1 MPTYISASGLER
13 LKEELET
20 RKTVTRR
27 EIADKIGDAKEL
39 GDLSENF
46 EYQEAKEAQGSNE
59 VRIAELEAMIKD
71 AQIVEQQTGGQTIV
85 LGTTFE
91 AALGK
96 GKMKKTFQIVGSNEA
111 NPIEGKIS
119 NESPLG
125 QAFIGRSVGEEVA
138 VEVPSGTM
146 TYKITNIS

>member
-1 MPTYISASGLER
+1 MPTYISAEGLQK

-59 VRIAELEAMIKD
+59 VRISELESMIKD
-71 AQIVEQQTGGQTIV
+71 SIIVEEQKGGDTIT
-85 LGTTFE
+85 LGTTFDAE
-91 AALGK
+91 VGGAI
-96 GKMKKTFQIVGSNEA
+96 KTFQLVGSNEA
-111 NPIEGKIS
+111 SPLAGKIS
-119 NESPLG
+119 NESPIG
-125 QAFIGRSVGEEVA
+125 QAFIGRRLGEEVSVA
-138 VEVPSGTM
+138 VPSGTM
-146 TYKITNIS
+146 VYKIVRIA

>member
-1 MPTYISASGLER
+1 MPTYISAAGLQK

-59 VRIAELEAMIKD
+59 VRISELESMIKD
-71 AQIVEQQTGGQTIV
+71 SVIVEDQKGGDTIM
-85 LGTTFE
+85 LGTTFDAE
-91 AALGK
+91 VG
-96 GKMKKTFQIVGSNEA
+96 GVPKTFAIVGSNEA
-111 NPIEGKIS
+111 NPMEGKIS

-125 QAFIGRSVGEEVA
+125 QAFIGRKLGEQVSVA
-138 VEVPSGTM
+138 VPSGTM
-146 TYKITNIS
+146 VYKITRIA